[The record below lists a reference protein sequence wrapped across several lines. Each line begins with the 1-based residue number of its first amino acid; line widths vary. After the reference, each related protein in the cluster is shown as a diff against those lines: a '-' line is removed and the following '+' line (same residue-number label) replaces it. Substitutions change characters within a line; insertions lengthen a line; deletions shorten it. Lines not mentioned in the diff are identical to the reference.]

1 MALAAKLKTKTMKE
15 DTKRQEAPKDV
26 ALDVPA
32 EANTEKHIN
41 FLKEEE
47 DSSSKTGATVDA
59 FTAERQKQ
67 WQEGLEAG
75 KQARNENE
83 S

>member
-1 MALAAKLKTKTMKE
+1 MGLAAMLKTEIMKDDKQQQHE
-15 DTKRQEAPKDV
+15 PKDI

-47 DSSSKTGATVDA
+47 DSSTKVGVNADSFA
-59 FTAERQKQ
+59 AERQKQ
-67 WQEGLEAG
+67 WKEGLEEG
-75 KQARNENE
+75 EKARRNNE
-83 S
+83 

>member
-1 MALAAKLKTKTMKE
+1 MEQKKY
-15 DTKRQEAPKDV
+15 RQTDP

-47 DSSSKTGATVDA
+47 EGTNGVTVN
-59 FTAERQKQ
+59 TNTSHERRKE
-67 WQEGLEAG
+67 WKEGLEEGREAEE
-75 KQARNENE
+75 KSKNADEK
-83 S
+83 

>member
-1 MALAAKLKTKTMKE
+1 MK
-15 DTKRQEAPKDV
+15 DGKQQEPKDI

-47 DSSSKTGATVDA
+47 DSSSNVGTNADNIVT
-59 FTAERQKQ
+59 ERQKQ
-67 WQEGLEAG
+67 WKEGLEAG
-75 KQARNENE
+75 KQALRNNE
-83 S
+83 WFLIAFER